1 MSLDGRGST
10 SWLSSELCLA
20 RLPFEIAGFD
30 LKQHRHRRYHSD
42 SRNRWL
48 RQQVGQLFND
58 ETDEYR
64 VDWKLPP
71 RTPSS
76 RA

>member
-1 MSLDGRGST
+1 MPST
-10 SWLSSELCLA
+10 SSDSSS
-20 RLPFEIAGFD
+20 RRTRFEIAGFD

-42 SRNRWL
+42 SRNPWL
-48 RQQVGQLFND
+48 RQQVAQLFND